1 MNFLDQ
7 LFLNNP
13 IGNWLIVAIIILVV
27 AIGKRFLSRYIAA
40 LLFIPI
46 QKKWKSV
53 EKIVFVDLVFKPL
66 GIFLA
71 VFVSFLAIS
80 SLHYPALLKFTIGE
94 FEFHE
99 LLLIFSKCVIIIY
112 FIAFA
117 RRCIDFIALVLDINA
132 KSNKDKRDD
141 QLIVFFRDFIKAVLY
156 IIGGLLILKLA
167 FKVNVGAVLTGLSIV
182 GAALALAAKESI
194 ENLIASFIIFFD
206 KPFFTGDLVKVN
218 NQNNTAGTIEQIGLR
233 STRIRTND
241 HTLIT
246 VPNKQM
252 VDSVLDNWSMRDA
265 RRSETKIE
273 LDINS
278 SSAAIVLLMDEIQSY
293 LENTKPTIVR
303 YSVFVTDYTKSSIT
317 ITIEFFTQ
325 PIELDL
331 FQTTKQQ
338 FLFYAKESLEKHQLK
353 LATSGHDINII
364 NSETGF
370 GNPNIDTQII

>member
-7 LFLNNP
+7 LFLNNL

-80 SLHYPALLKFTIGE
+80 SLHYPALLKFAIGE

-338 FLFYAKESLEKHQLK
+338 FLFYAKESLEKHQFK

>member
-53 EKIVFVDLVFKPL
+53 EKIVFVNLVFKPL
-66 GIFLA
+66 GIFIV
-71 VFVSFLAIS
+71 VFISFLAIS
-80 SLHYPALLKFTIGE
+80 SLHYPSLLKFEIGE
-94 FEFHE
+94 FAFHE
-99 LLLIFSKCVIIIY
+99 LLIVFSKCIIIIY

-117 RRCIDFIALVLDINA
+117 RRCIDFIALVLEINA

-141 QLIVFFRDFIKAVLY
+141 QLIVFFRDFIKAVVY

-218 NQNNTAGTIEQIGLR
+218 NQSNTSGTIEQIGLR
-233 STRIRTND
+233 STRIRTSD

-265 RRSETKIE
+265 RRAEAKIE
-273 LDINS
+273 LQTDSVSNVVTLFMEDLK
-278 SSAAIVLLMDEIQSY
+278 AH

>member
-1 MNFLDQ
+1 
-7 LFLNNP
+7 
-13 IGNWLIVAIIILVV
+13 
-27 AIGKRFLSRYIAA
+27 

-71 VFVSFLAIS
+71 VFVSFFVIS
-80 SLHYPALLKFTIGE
+80 TLQYPIVLKFAIGE
-94 FEFHE
+94 YAFHE
-99 LLLIFSKCVIIIY
+99 LLLIFSKCVIIVY

-117 RRCIDFIALVLDINA
+117 RRCIDFIAIVLEINA

-141 QLIVFFRDFIKAVLY
+141 QLIVFFRDFIKAILY

-206 KPFFTGDLVKVN
+206 KPFFTGDVVKVN
-218 NQNNTAGTIEQIGLR
+218 NQTNTVGTIEQIGLR

-265 RRSETKIE
+265 RRAEIKIE
-273 LDINS
+273 LDIS
-278 SSAAIVLLMDEIQSY
+278 SPSATMLLFIEEIKSY
-293 LENTKPTIVR
+293 LDNTKPIIVR
-303 YSVFVTDYTKSSIT
+303 HAVFVTDYTKSSIVVT
-317 ITIEFFTQ
+317 VEFFT
-325 PIELDL
+325 PPVALEEL
-331 FQTTKQQ
+331 QAIKQQ
-338 FLFYAKESLEKHQLK
+338 FLFYLKEALEKHQLK
-353 LATSGHDINII
+353 LATAGHDINIF
-364 NSETGF
+364 NSEAGF
-370 GNPNIDTQII
+370 GMPNIDTQII

>member
-1 MNFLDQ
+1 LDQ

-53 EKIVFVDLVFKPL
+53 EKIVFVNLVFKPL
-66 GIFLA
+66 GIFIV
-71 VFVSFLAIS
+71 VFISFLAIS
-80 SLHYPALLKFTIGE
+80 SLHYPALLKFAIVE

-265 RRSETKIE
+265 RRSENKIE

-317 ITIEFFTQ
+317 ITVEFFTQ
-325 PIELDL
+325 PIALEIL
-331 FQTTKQQ
+331 QATKQQ
-338 FLFYAKESLEKHQLK
+338 FLFYVKEALERHQLK
-353 LATSGHDINII
+353 LATAGHDINIF